1 MRPVPPGEQYCIGTV
16 WHEKPSHGVVKCAT
30 GIFFFV
36 FMFFPNK
43 MVRTFILKFQI
54 LNAVALLKILSL
66 NKVGLNQLGK
76 SRFVGLWV
84 ACFFLST
91 GTVDAKSTGT
101 SF

>member
-16 WHEKPSHGVVKCAT
+16 WHEKPSHGVV
-30 GIFFFV
+30 
-36 FMFFPNK
+36 
-43 MVRTFILKFQI
+43 
-54 LNAVALLKILSL
+54 NAVALLKILSL

-91 GTVDAKSTGT
+91 GTVDSKSTGT